1 MTKPLTIRRYVHIAN
16 APKPGAPHRK
26 VLRVGKEPPVPERT
40 QPKQRIPRI
49 SRLMALAI
57 HGQDLLNTGAVR
69 DLSELARLVHV
80 SQPRMTQI
88 MNLNLLA
95 PSIQEELLFLDPGS
109 KVTEREL
116 RPISSI
122 PAWDKQHTAW
132 ISAAT
137 PKPSVSP

>member
-1 MTKPLTIRRYVHIAN
+1 MTKPLTIRRYVHVAN
-16 APKPGAPHRK
+16 DPKPGAGHRK
-26 VLRVGKEPPVPERT
+26 VLRAGKEPPVPE
-40 QPKQRIPRI
+40 QPQTKQRIPRV

-95 PSIQEELLFLDPGS
+95 PSIQENLLFLDTSS
-109 KVTEREL
+109 KVIEREL
-116 RPISSI
+116 RSI
-122 PAWDKQHTAW
+122 TPVVKWAEQQAKW
-132 ISAAT
+132 AT
-137 PKPSVSP
+137 YR

>member
-1 MTKPLTIRRYVHIAN
+1 MTKPLTIRRYVHVAN
-16 APKPGAPHRK
+16 DPKPGAGHRK
-26 VLRVGKEPPVPERT
+26 VLRAGKEPPVSE
-40 QPKQRIPRI
+40 QPQKKQRIPRV

-116 RPISSI
+116 RPLAGQINWTRQLGSWQALI
-122 PAWDKQHTAW
+122 QKRN
-132 ISAAT
+132 
-137 PKPSVSP
+137 

>member
-1 MTKPLTIRRYVHIAN
+1 MTKLLTIRRYVHVAN
-16 APKPGAPHRK
+16 DPKPGAGHRK
-26 VLRVGKEPPVPERT
+26 VLRAGKELPVPE
-40 QPKQRIPRI
+40 QPQTKQRIPRV

-95 PSIQEELLFLDPGS
+95 PSIQENLLFLDTSS
-109 KVTEREL
+109 KVIEREL
-116 RPISSI
+116 RSI
-122 PAWDKQHTAW
+122 TPVVKWAEQQAKW
-132 ISAAT
+132 AT
-137 PKPSVSP
+137 YR